1 MSNKQGVQN
10 KRRGLEIFVKSN
22 KRGKSK
28 QKGGGISKNPLISLK
43 NEKRDIMFNIDA
55 QS

>member
-28 QKGGGISKNPLISLK
+28 QKGGGDFKESV
-43 NEKRDIMFNIDA
+43 NIGEE
-55 QS
+55 